1 MIEDPPLRILRLR
14 LTYLIIIILV
24 VLLQTLPI
32 QTHAYQFVTPNLPM
46 VITFVWVMRRPN
58 LMSPIL
64 ITIAFLFADIILQR
78 PPGLWTLIVLCASM
92 FLRMRALSFRELIF
106 LYEWSLVAIVTTC
119 SFIVYHFSLMFT
131 FLPTHD
137 LKLYASQALLTV
149 MIYPIFI
156 WIFRPMLRY
165 ALSQTLQKQT
175 PKAVR

>member
-1 MIEDPPLRILRLR
+1 
-14 LTYLIIIILV
+14 
-24 VLLQTLPI
+24 
-32 QTHAYQFVTPNLPM
+32 
-46 VITFVWVMRRPN
+46 
-58 LMSPIL
+58 
-64 ITIAFLFADIILQR
+64 
-78 PPGLWTLIVLCASM
+78 LIVLCASM

-106 LYEWSLVAIVTTC
+106 FYEWSLVAIVITC

-137 LKLYASQALLTV
+137 LKLYALQALLTT

-165 ALSQTLQKQT
+165 GLSQTLQKQT

>member
-1 MIEDPPLRILRLR
+1 
-14 LTYLIIIILV
+14 
-24 VLLQTLPI
+24 
-32 QTHAYQFVTPNLPM
+32 
-46 VITFVWVMRRPN
+46 
-58 LMSPIL
+58 
-64 ITIAFLFADIILQR
+64 
-78 PPGLWTLIVLCASM
+78 
-92 FLRMRALSFRELIF
+92 
-106 LYEWSLVAIVTTC
+106 
-119 SFIVYHFSLMFT
+119 MFT